1 MLDQFGGHPEYAFAA
16 YNAGDYRVTDWQSP
30 VTGIPPCKDMDEF
43 VESIPFSETRNYVQ
57 AILRNEAIYR
67 DLDKEETKQQSQQA
81 SVTHDPK
88 PAKP

>member
-1 MLDQFGGHPEYAFAA
+1 
-16 YNAGDYRVTDWQSP
+16 
-30 VTGIPPCKDMDEF
+30 MDEF

-81 SVTHDPK
+81 AIAHE
-88 PAKP
+88 PASKE